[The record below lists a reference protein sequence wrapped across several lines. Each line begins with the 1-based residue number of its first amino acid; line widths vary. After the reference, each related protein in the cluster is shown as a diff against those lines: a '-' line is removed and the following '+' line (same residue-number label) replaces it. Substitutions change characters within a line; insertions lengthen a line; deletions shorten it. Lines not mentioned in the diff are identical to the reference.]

1 MDCNVKLKSHKDS
14 KNLVFREIYAIYC
27 GDFDIEVPYLVDILI
42 DRKERIRVKRRHILM
57 MEH

>member
-27 GDFDIEVPYLVDILI
+27 GGFDIEVPYLVDILI